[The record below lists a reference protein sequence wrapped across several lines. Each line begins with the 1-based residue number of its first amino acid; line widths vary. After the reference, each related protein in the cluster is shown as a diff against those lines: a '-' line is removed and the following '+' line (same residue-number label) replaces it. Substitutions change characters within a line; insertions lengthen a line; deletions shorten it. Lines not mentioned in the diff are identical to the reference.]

1 MAQSTRRRGVA
12 FGLSLLAAAAM
23 TACGGDGGGSDANPN
38 PQQPPAQ
45 VDTQPKAIKVGVL
58 PDTQGGNELV
68 AEHPMRALLDLYKAQ
83 GVKVVLVV
91 GDLGENGTAAEHQQW
106 RAVAEPYLADM
117 TFLPIMGNHDNKGK
131 DQDWHDWIGAVIPA
145 DAEHM
150 AGARNKNYAVVR
162 GNVLFLNISYGW
174 MPFSYDFIERTIAKH
189 RAKVDHILLQ
199 THNSFVGNKYGLL
212 RERIVEGYMSEEGD
226 VAFKGV
232 YDKYRRLF
240 ADNDVIYISGHEHM
254 YARSALRDD
263 TYRPFTQIVSGS
275 ASYKGYENRFGEHEQ
290 VQNTLM
296 LKARVESTGSL
307 DVNASIFDIQDD
319 KIDFKAWYAE
329 HTAMNNSGGAKEL
342 AAPNWRLFDRFTR
355 SKTRCEKIV
364 FPSSLPAGIQYNN
377 TYDSSYRTSACASPN
392 GGSARIL
399 DGENRTF
406 NRHDTRTRTMAV
418 EPGKTEANTNREML
432 SMMYRFMFTEH
443 ASWRPNLNNSQRARI
458 VNEGTA
464 DEEIEVRATT
474 IDLKKQVVL
483 AWERKTAA
491 TLSDRLHVSGIAA
504 QGGTYI
510 DPYGVA
516 KNIEVDTG
524 LAGSRGDGSESGK
537 APVVLPTWASR
548 GWTLDPV
555 APNDPYVLE
564 FKLPAGATAANATL
578 ARWNAGTNAWVPV
591 VASNC
596 VSQQAYV
603 AGYLTTAP
611 SDVSGACVGDVVVG
625 FDAARSAFWARL
637 RQDGQ
642 FAIVAR

>member
-1 MAQSTRRRGVA
+1 MSSSTRRFGVTC
-12 FGLSLLAAAAM
+12 GLSLLAAVAM
-23 TACGGDGGGSDANPN
+23 TACGVGGGGDNPA
-38 PQQPPAQ
+38 PLEPPTQ
-45 VDTQPKAIKVGVL
+45 VATPKTLKVGVL

-68 AEHPMRALLDLYKAQ
+68 AEHPMRALLDLYKEQ

-106 RAVAEPYLADM
+106 RAVAEPYLKDM

-131 DQDWHDWIGAVIPA
+131 DQDWHDWIGTLIPA

-162 GNVLFLNISYGW
+162 GNVLLLNISYGW

-189 RAKVDHILLQ
+189 RDKVDHILLQ

-212 RERIVEGYMSEEGD
+212 RERIVEGYTSEEGD
-226 VAFKGV
+226 VAFQAV

-240 ADNDVIYISGHEHM
+240 AANDVIYISGHEHM

-263 TYRPFTQIVSGS
+263 TYRQFTQIVSGS
-275 ASYKGYENRFGEHEQ
+275 ASYKGYENRYGEHEQ

-296 LKARVESTGSL
+296 LKARVESTGTL
-307 DVNASIFDIQDD
+307 DVNASIFDISDD
-319 KIDFKAWYAE
+319 RIDFKAWYAE
-329 HTAMNNSGGAKEL
+329 HSAMNNSSGAKEL
-342 AAPNWRLFDRFTR
+342 AAPNWHLFDRFTR
-355 SKTRCEKIV
+355 SATRCEKIV
-364 FPSSLPAGIQYNN
+364 YPSSIPAGIQLNN
-377 TYDSSYRTSACASPN
+377 AYDSSYRTSACASPS

-406 NRHDTRTRTMAV
+406 NRHDTRTRTMAF
-418 EPGKTEANTNREML
+418 EPGKTVATSNRDML
-432 SMMYRFMFTEH
+432 SMMYRFMFIEN
-443 ASWRPNLNNSQRARI
+443 ASWRPNLNNSQRARL
-458 VNEGTA
+458 VNEGTS
-464 DEEIEVRATT
+464 DEEVEVRATT

-483 AWERKTAA
+483 AWEGKTSA

-510 DPYGVA
+510 DPYGTV
-516 KNIEVDTG
+516 KNIETDTG
-524 LAGSRGDGSESGK
+524 LPGSRGDSSEAGK

-548 GWTLDPV
+548 SWTLDPV

-564 FKLPAGATAANATL
+564 FKLPAGTTAARATL
-578 ARWNAGTNAWVPV
+578 ARWNAATGTWEPL

-596 VSQQAYV
+596 LSQQAYV
-603 AGYLTTAP
+603 ASHLTTAP
-611 SDVSGACVGDVVVG
+611 SDLSGACVGDVAVG

-642 FAIVAR
+642 FAIVSR